1 MVWLCTHNC
10 QCTHTSVPPCC
21 PAPFLVCVQDEVF
34 RYVSNRHFAT
44 SEAAYPYKALTGA
57 TCGAPVGSVAP
68 AGAITVAPQPGYATV
83 AANPTAIM
91 NAVSSTGP
99 VVVYFNVQ
107 NSFYGYA
114 GGIYQAS
121 SCTTETINHAM
132 LLVGYNATAGVGSP
146 DSYWIIRNSW

>member
-1 MVWLCTHNC
+1 MHSHKRAPLLPRPLSCLCAGRG
-10 QCTHTSVPPCC
+10 VPLRLQPPLCHQRGR
-21 PAPFLVCVQDEVF
+21 V
-34 RYVSNRHFAT
+34 
-44 SEAAYPYKALTGA
+44 PYKALTGA